1 MKLPSMRRVLV
12 YTLMVVVLAAP
23 AYVSAQQ
30 AMVAKIQ
37 DLAGKWVG
45 AMVSDA
51 GSTPTPVQLDVK
63 PDGSYT
69 STIGSKQGQGSI
81 TEERGKLI
89 ATGHLT
95 TGPGAASGGDAR
107 SELTVGT
114 KDGKQTIS
122 GKGRDNYGPFNFML
136 TKTQ

>member
-1 MKLPSMRRVLV
+1 MALPSMRTVLV
-12 YTLMVVVLAAP
+12 YTLMVVMFAAP

-30 AMVAKIQ
+30 AAMAVQ
-37 DLAGKWVG
+37 TLAGKWTG

-51 GSTPTPVQLDVK
+51 GSAPTPVQVNVN

-69 STIGSKQGQGSI
+69 STIGSKQGQGVI
-81 TEERGKLI
+81 KEEGGKLI
-89 ATGHLT
+89 ATGHLI
-95 TGPGAASGGDAR
+95 TGPGAASQGDAR

-122 GKGRDNYGPFNFML
+122 GKGRDNAGPFNFTLM
-136 TKTQ
+136 KQ